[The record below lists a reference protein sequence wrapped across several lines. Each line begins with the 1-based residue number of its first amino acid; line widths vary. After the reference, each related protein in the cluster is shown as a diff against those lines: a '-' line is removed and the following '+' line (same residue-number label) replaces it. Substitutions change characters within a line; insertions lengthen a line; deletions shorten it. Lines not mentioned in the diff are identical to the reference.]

1 MEKHITYKEEELKAT
16 LRFMESSLKDIQ
28 FWLNLMG
35 EQVDGKRENIELSD
49 YKNMVIPCQN
59 IKRMLSSF
67 NVA

>member
-16 LRFMESSLKDIQ
+16 LRFIESSLKDIQ
-28 FWLNLMG
+28 FWLKLIE
-35 EQVDGKRENIELSD
+35 EQVEGKRENIELSD

-59 IKRMLSSF
+59 IERMLKSF